1 MSPLKGDL
9 VMAETEWSELLK
21 RVKDELAL
29 LVKFVDKTRN
39 GLDSIE
45 STVKLSTEK
54 FPEASRQIDLVAGE
68 LENAANNIITL
79 LESMMLEQE
88 RTQYLIK
95 SLSEWII
102 SVSADNKDKASDAI
116 GQLGAINMK
125 LKKDLME
132 IFSNLSFQDLTGQKL
147 KKVMTSLSSV
157 ETRLLELA
165 LTFDI
170 VGDKGKI
177 HKTKKDMLDVLNE
190 AKKEEPMKLNQD
202 VVDKI
207 LRELGA

>member
-1 MSPLKGDL
+1 MP
-9 VMAETEWSELLK
+9 ETEWSELLK

-95 SLSEWII
+95 SLSEWIS

-116 GQLGAINMK
+116 GQLGAINIK

-147 KKVMTSLSSV
+147 RKVMTSLSSV

-170 VGDKGKI
+170 VGDKGKV
-177 HKTKKDMLDVLNE
+177 HKAKKDMLDVLSD
-190 AKKEEPMKLNQD
+190 AKKEEPMKLNQE

>member
-1 MSPLKGDL
+1 
-9 VMAETEWSELLK
+9 MAETEWSELLK

-29 LVKFVDKTRN
+29 LVRFVDKTRN
-39 GLDSIE
+39 GLDSLE

-88 RTQYLIK
+88 RTQYLVK
-95 SLSEWII
+95 SLSEWIN
-102 SVSADNKDKASDAI
+102 SVNADNKDKAVDAI

-177 HKTKKDMLDVLNE
+177 AKSKKDMLDVLND
-190 AKKEEPMKLNQD
+190 AKKEEPMKLNQE

>member
-1 MSPLKGDL
+1 
-9 VMAETEWSELLK
+9 MAETEWSELLK

>member
-1 MSPLKGDL
+1 MP
-9 VMAETEWSELLK
+9 ETEWSELLK

-54 FPEASRQIDLVAGE
+54 FPEASRQIDIVAGE
-68 LENAANNIITL
+68 LESAANNIITL

-95 SLSEWII
+95 SLSEWIN
-102 SVSADNKDKASDAI
+102 SVSADNKDKAVDAI

-170 VGDKGKI
+170 VGDKSKV
-177 HKTKKDMLDVLNE
+177 HKAKKDMLDALSE
-190 AKKEEPMKLNQD
+190 TKKAEPMKLNQD

>member
-1 MSPLKGDL
+1 MP
-9 VMAETEWSELLK
+9 ETEWSELLK

-68 LENAANNIITL
+68 LESAANNIITL

-95 SLSEWII
+95 SLSGWIN
-102 SVSADNKDKASDAI
+102 SVSSDNKDKAVDAI

-147 KKVMTSLSSV
+147 KKVMISLSSV

-170 VGDKGKI
+170 VGDKGKV
-177 HKTKKDMLDVLNE
+177 HKAKKDMLDALSE
-190 AKKEEPMKLNQD
+190 TKKAEPMKLNQD